1 MTMVVALALA
11 GAVLG
16 GVNTARAEGDGTS
29 TGRQLLFY
37 NHAYGVL
44 DRATADAVEHSSYL
58 RDFADFQVRTTTGS
72 GGQTWTGRYLMGRE
86 TYFELFGVDDVPG
99 KDGTLGAAGL
109 GVSTERA
116 GDLATVIERLRKAG
130 VSDPVEFRQT
140 RDFGDGVPVPWF
152 DAVFTADRYDLFGAW
167 GMEYRP
173 EYFAD
178 PRGNTE
184 PASHP
189 GDVGRERYLSD
200 AYRDHLMR
208 DVTGVRLAVTAH
220 DLAGTVP
227 LLKAGGFAVR
237 SLPGG
242 AVVAKGGGTT
252 IRFDAVPLDQ
262 VGLKRVEMS
271 LNRSVPVRHVE
282 RIGHS
287 ALVVGPGTHAV
298 WTFEDQDRPDGP
310 TVSDRTSGS
319 GRGSH
324 THGQGG
330 EVVDVRPGHV
340 RDRAG
345 MTRGG
350 TTR

>member
-1 MTMVVALALA
+1 MIMVIALALA
-11 GAVLG
+11 GAVQG
-16 GVNTARAEGDGTS
+16 GAGTARAEEDGTA

-44 DRATADAVEHSSYL
+44 DRETADAIEHSSYL
-58 RDFADFQVRTTTGS
+58 RDFAAFQVRTTTGA

-86 TYFELFGVDDVPG
+86 TYLELFGVGDLPG
-99 KDGTLGAAGL
+99 KDGTLGATGM

-116 GDLATVIERLRKAG
+116 GDLPTVTERLRQAG
-130 VSDPVEFRQT
+130 ITDPVEFRQT

-152 DAVFTADRYDLFGAW
+152 DAVFTTGEYDLFGAW

-189 GDVGRERYLSD
+189 GDVGRERYLPD
-200 AYRDHLMR
+200 TYRDRLMR
-208 DVTGVRLAVTAH
+208 DVTGIRLAVTAR
-220 DLAGTVP
+220 DLANTVP

-242 AVVAKGGGTT
+242 GVVAKGGGTT
-252 IRFDAVPLDQ
+252 IRFDSVPAERA
-262 VGLKRVEMS
+262 GLRQVEMS
-271 LNRSVPVRHVE
+271 LNQPVAYRHVE

-287 ALVVGPGTHAV
+287 SLVVGPGARAV
-298 WTFEDQDRPDGP
+298 WTFGEQDPPG
-310 TVSDRTSGS
+310 TA
-319 GRGSH
+319 
-324 THGQGG
+324 GQGS
-330 EVVDVRPGHV
+330 
-340 RDRAG
+340 
-345 MTRGG
+345 
-350 TTR
+350 